1 MAEKDLFDDSTMSF
15 GEHLEALRTHL
26 WKAIVGW
33 VLATIVAFY
42 ISRPVILEIQKPVVE
57 AMNSVFVTTGVELK
71 ATDQTAVDSARSGG
85 AWQSF
90 LRWIGRAPAE
100 EPNETAKQEPPPDPL
115 ALSIDSIELLKGL
128 HESDPRAFPE
138 PSPAARS
145 VPVKISLE
153 GTALGRMLS
162 EMRYE
167 SLRPRTDGV
176 DEAFMIYLKVSLAT
190 GFVLAS
196 PWIFY
201 QLWLFVAAGLYPHER
216 HYVYRYF
223 PLSIF
228 LFLAGAAFCFYF
240 VIPVVLKFLFGF
252 NVWLGMRPE
261 VKIGSWIMFA
271 MIVSLMFGLSFQL
284 PLVMV
289 VLDRISL
296 VPARLFREQRRWA
309 ILIIAFISMVLTPA
323 DPVSMLSMMIPL
335 LILYE
340 VGLVLCGRGSS
351 ARSPFEM
358 QSA

>member
-1 MAEKDLFDDSTMSF
+1 MAEKDLFDDSTMTF
-15 GEHLEALRTHL
+15 GEHLEALRVHL

-33 VLATIVAFY
+33 LLATVVAFY

-57 AMNSVFVTTGVELK
+57 AMNAVFVTTGVQLT
-71 ATDQTAVDSARSGG
+71 ATDQPAVDSTQTSGP
-85 AWQSF
+85 WQAF
-90 LRWIGRAPAE
+90 LRWIGKAPP
-100 EPNETAKQEPPPDPL
+100 EPTVSETNPTPTPDPL
-115 ALSIDSIELLKGL
+115 ALHVDSIELLKGL
-128 HESDPRAFPE
+128 HETDPQRFPE
-138 PSPAARS
+138 PSPDAQS
-145 VPVKISLE
+145 VPVRISLE
-153 GTALGRMLS
+153 GTALGKLLA

-216 HYVYRYF
+216 KYVYRYF

-271 MIVSLMFGLSFQL
+271 MVVSLMFGLSFQL

-340 VGLVLCGRGSS
+340 VGLLLCGQGSS
-351 ARSPFEM
+351 ARSPFEI